1 MFSSQCSSAW
11 QHKYVASH
19 ICASFDS
26 FSPQC
31 TATYSMFK
39 YEIQRIVIEDESGD
53 TALVHNTN
61 LTAAVYLTI
70 VFCAFV
76 ATLFGA
82 DFFFLLFWPARIYP
96 RWYNTTRQALA
107 VGITA
112 GVGAA
117 AVMSTVCS
125 YITFCFYVTDWAW
138 TDRRSHRAWVYNGRV
153 CRAGQGIYHIFLHA
167 SHECVPLSSSPSSL
181 TCVRSSLP
189 YLGCQRCLCCA
200 SLDWIRIY
208 ATFVSCCTSVLSF
221 FFERGRSFRTILMF
235 MVITHDNDKAIRAQ
249 IVLAMPDSTSLKE
262 VPTGDKEC

>member
-1 MFSSQCSSAW
+1 MPVIWGFNLSEMSWGAFRHRQMFDKQWYLRRERFVSYKLAML
-11 QHKYVASH
+11 
-19 ICASFDS
+19 ICLAA
-26 FSPQC
+26 QC

-117 AVMSTVCS
+117 AVMSTIVVLTGHG
-125 YITFCFYVTDWAW
+125 YITGVSAEQAKEYITSFSTPPMIYRTWAANVVYVVLLWIGFVFT
-138 TDRRSHRAWVYNGRV
+138 
-153 CRAGQGIYHIFLHA
+153 L
-167 SHECVPLSSSPSSL
+167 LS
-181 TCVRSSLP
+181 
-189 YLGCQRCLCCA
+189 
-200 SLDWIRIY
+200 
-208 ATFVSCCTSVLSF
+208 
-221 FFERGRSFRTILMF
+221 TILMF